1 MMKRFLSLLLAAVL
15 VCSLAGCGG
24 APAQQD
30 EARLRVVA
38 TAFPFYDWVRNVVGD
53 VPGVELTWLMD
64 TGVDPHSFQ
73 PSVDDLLK
81 VTNSDVFVFV
91 GGESDQWTADA
102 VTQMAD
108 PNACAVPLLTVIGL
122 AAVEEEDVP
131 GAEPEKEETPGALDE
146 HIWMSLK
153 NAAVCVQAIADV
165 MADRDPDHADEY
177 RANAKAYI
185 AQLNALDADYA
196 QAVAE
201 SPLHTII
208 VADRFPFR
216 YLAEDYGLDYF
227 AAFSGCSAE
236 TEASFETVLT
246 LAKQTDALGVPVL
259 LTIDGGRESICDAVR
274 DAAKSDP
281 AVRVLNSLQTVT
293 ADDAAAGM
301 TYLSVMTDNLD
312 VLKEALAWHS

>member
-91 GGESDQWTADA
+91 GGESDLWTADA
-102 VTQMAD
+102 VTQMAN
-108 PNACAVPLLTVIGL
+108 PNACAVPLLMVIGL

-131 GAEPEKEETPGALDE
+131 GAEPEEEEAPGALDE

-246 LAKQTDALGVPVL
+246 LAKQTDALGVPAL

>member
-1 MMKRFLSLLLAAVL
+1 MMGSRAKAMSVT
-15 VCSLAGCGG
+15 
-24 APAQQD
+24 
-30 EARLRVVA
+30 LRH
-38 TAFPFYDWVRNVVGD
+38 VG
-53 VPGVELTWLMD
+53 L
-64 TGVDPHSFQ
+64 
-73 PSVDDLLK
+73 PS
-81 VTNSDVFVFV
+81 
-91 GGESDQWTADA
+91 ADA
-102 VTQMAD
+102 VTQMAN
-108 PNACAVPLLTVIGL
+108 PNACAVPLLMVIGL